1 VYNSESF
8 YTTGYGSFVAPFS
21 GLFLWRTRAALQ
33 PDKKDHLLPVSEEPY
48 QLPLTEPATPG
59 NGFLTTPDYPTGSIQ
74 HWNLGVSRDI
84 GWGVVVETAY
94 VGSKGTNLN
103 GLRTLQNY
111 DRVLYDKVRTNIPGW
126 TTITFRTKGF
136 NSKYHSLQAK
146 ANKRF
151 ANGLSFL
158 AAFTWSHAMAESSND
173 QVDENTDADTD
184 ETGLIKVRRI
194 WSNADFDVRK
204 RFSFSGTYE
213 LPFGRGRRF
222 GKAWNGFAEAFLGG
236 WRLNTIVTV
245 QDGYPFSVRSANS
258 RVPDRICDG
267 NLPRSERTPD
277 RWFDIT
283 CFPT

>member
-1 VYNSESF
+1 
-8 YTTGYGSFVAPFS
+8 
-21 GLFLWRTRAALQ
+21 
-33 PDKKDHLLPVSEEPY
+33 
-48 QLPLTEPATPG
+48 
-59 NGFLTTPDYPTGSIQ
+59 
-74 HWNLGVSRDI
+74 
-84 GWGVVVETAY
+84 
-94 VGSKGTNLN
+94 
-103 GLRTLQNY
+103 
-111 DRVLYDKVRTNIPGW
+111 
-126 TTITFRTKGF
+126 
-136 NSKYHSLQAK
+136 
-146 ANKRF
+146 
-151 ANGLSFL
+151 
-158 AAFTWSHAMAESSND
+158 MAESSND

-222 GKAWNGFAEAFLGG
+222 GKDWNGFAEAFLGG

-283 CFPT
+283 CFPTHPAEVVKINGVNTSVDLNGNAAPNIIYGPGVRTFDFGLHKEFPIKEQMKIQLRLEVFNAFNRPNLIGPSTNYFINTESGAKITRQRDNRDIQLAIKFIF